1 MLRAMM
7 PDIGLHLDDRS
18 IDGSIR
24 DESWVASTRKRF
36 GSLLATYE
44 DLASRA
50 SADGDVEDE
59 DDEGDEESK
68 ECRFS
73 AFLKTLEAA
82 HAKLVCQLVVQQAIT
97 MRAVLWTK

>member
-1 MLRAMM
+1 MM

-18 IDGSIR
+18 VDESIR
-24 DESWVASTRKRF
+24 DEPWVASLRECF
-36 GSLLATYE
+36 GSLLTTYA

-50 SADGDVEDE
+50 SEDSDSEDE
-59 DDEGDEESK
+59 GGEESC
-68 ECRFS
+68 ESRFS
-73 AFLKTLEAA
+73 AFLETLEAA